1 MADIRLDRLRDEFAV
16 ARADSDALVVMHN
29 LKVFTASDLYS
40 VLGHRLGK
48 PYREHNKG
56 AHWSNPVS
64 ELVAAYNTARDEM
77 PCAPVKQIIARA
89 RAAEAMPWVVSGE
102 S

>member
-1 MADIRLDRLRDEFAV
+1 MTDIRLDRLRDEFAF
-16 ARADSDALVVMHN
+16 ARAESDAPVVMRD

-40 VLGHRLGK
+40 VPGHRLGK
-48 PYREHNKG
+48 PYREHNEG

>member
-1 MADIRLDRLRDEFAV
+1 MTDIRLDRLRDEFAF
-16 ARADSDALVVMHN
+16 ARAESDAPVVIRD

-48 PYREHNKG
+48 PYREHNEES
-56 AHWSNPVS
+56 HSSNPVS
-64 ELVAAYNTARDEM
+64 ELVVTCNTARDEIL
-77 PCAPVKQIIARA
+77 CAPVKQIIARA

>member
-1 MADIRLDRLRDEFAV
+1 MTDIRLDRLRDEFAF
-16 ARADSDALVVMHN
+16 ARAESDAPVVIRD

-48 PYREHNKG
+48 PYREHNEES
-56 AHWSNPVS
+56 HSSNPVS
-64 ELVAAYNTARDEM
+64 ELVALPARDEIL
-77 PCAPVKQIIARA
+77 CAPVKQIIARA